1 MDCAALQTEW
11 GVRCT
16 VPPGVKGAGGATNA
30 PSRKEGDVETLFHV
44 LGCVYYAVGTV
55 YYIVT
60 LVKLARSKER
70 E

>member
-1 MDCAALQTEW
+1 MD
-11 GVRCT
+11 
-16 VPPGVKGAGGATNA
+16 
-30 PSRKEGDVETLFHV
+30 TLFHV

-60 LVKLARSKER
+60 LVKLATSKNR